1 MTTLDS
7 PLIYKPL
14 SFLRRDYMEAAS
26 YRLSFLWQVFGVLF
40 SVVMFYFIARLF
52 GASASPYLAAYG
64 GEYFPFVL
72 IGIAFTRYLNVAL
85 TTFVDTVRD
94 GQETGTVEVMLITPT
109 RYLAILVYSSL
120 WDYLYVTYEV
130 ALYLVIGIFGFG
142 LQVGSADLLSTL
154 VILLLTIC
162 AFSSFGILS
171 AAFVLVFK
179 RGDPVSFL
187 FGTLSTLLGGVYYP
201 VTVLPEWLQKFSN
214 LLPLTYALRAMRH
227 AILQGTPLSEL
238 GLDLWALTGFALFG
252 IPISLFLFQRAL
264 NRAKREG
271 TLLQF

>member
-1 MTTLDS
+1 MTALS
-7 PLIYKPL
+7 LPLIYKPL
-14 SFLRRDYMEAAS
+14 SFLRRDFMEAAS

-40 SVVMFYFIARLF
+40 SVVMFYFISRLF
-52 GASASPYLAAYG
+52 GTSASPYLAAYG
-64 GEYFPFVL
+64 GKYFPFVL

-85 TTFVDTVRD
+85 STFADTVRD

-109 RYLAILVYSSL
+109 RYLAVLVYSSL
-120 WDYLYVTYEV
+120 WDYFYVTYEV
-130 ALYLVIGIFGFG
+130 ALYLLTGIFGFG

-154 VILLLTIC
+154 VVLVLTIC
-162 AFSSFGILS
+162 AFSAFGILS

-179 RGDPVSFL
+179 RGDPISFL

-201 VTVLPEWLQKFSN
+201 VTILPEWVQKCSN

-227 AILQGTPLSEL
+227 AILLGTPVSRL
-238 GLDLWALTGFALFG
+238 GIDLWALAGFALFG
-252 IPISLFLFQRAL
+252 IPVSLFLFQRAL
-264 NRAKREG
+264 NRARKEG

>member
-1 MTTLDS
+1 MTGFAS

-14 SFLRRDYMEAAS
+14 SFLRRDFMEAAS
-26 YRLSFLWQVFGVLF
+26 YRLSFLWQIFGVLF

-52 GASASPYLAAYG
+52 GTSASPYLAAYG

-85 TTFVDTVRD
+85 STFVDTVRD
-94 GQETGTVEVMLITPT
+94 GQETGIVETMLITPT
-109 RYLAILVYSSL
+109 RYLAILFYSSL

-130 ALYLVIGIFGFG
+130 ALYLSIGIFGFG
-142 LQVGSADLLSTL
+142 LHVGSADLVSTL
-154 VILLLTIC
+154 MVLVLAI
-162 AFSSFGILS
+162 FSFSAFGILS
-171 AAFVLVFK
+171 AAFVVVFK

-201 VTVLPEWLQKFSN
+201 VSVLPEGLQKCAN

-227 AILQGTPLSEL
+227 AILQGTPVSQL
-238 GLDLWALTGFALFG
+238 GMDLWALAGFAVFG
-252 IPISLFLFQRAL
+252 IPFSLLLFQRAL
-264 NRAKREG
+264 HRAKQEW